1 MFGLTKTQYQ
11 MILTDIPRL
20 QQCVLKKDLSGLL
33 GNSTDREFKFYAIQ
47 KQEAGKVRQIVNTDM
62 RTYVFYSLIYAIFV
76 STTNHA
82 NQNYKKIYPLAK
94 TRARMSWENRIMD
107 KTDCWSM
114 PLDQSK
120 FDHTVEHWVTVQF
133 TLKMLEWM
141 QI

>member
-1 MFGLTKTQYQ
+1 

-82 NQNYKKIYPLAK
+82 N
-94 TRARMSWENRIMD
+94 
-107 KTDCWSM
+107 
-114 PLDQSK
+114 
-120 FDHTVEHWVTVQF
+120 
-133 TLKMLEWM
+133 
-141 QI
+141 